1 MDEKVER
8 ETVERVLRKIL
19 MKTGSVGKINEERKN
34 VMKEWNEKESRE
46 GRRGQRGRFVE
57 CK

>member
-8 ETVERVLRKIL
+8 ETVERVLRKML

-46 GRRGQRGRFVE
+46 ERRGQRGRFME